1 MIKSKDF
8 RKAQELIIIR
18 DTAQRSIIELNLLSE
33 IIREEKSIELKK
45 MIGIVSFIES
55 EAIDKLDALID
66 WSEEE

>member
-33 IIREEKSIELKK
+33 IIRE
-45 MIGIVSFIES
+45 
-55 EAIDKLDALID
+55 
-66 WSEEE
+66 